1 MIPSYLRFAGS
12 AGLLATGLLLGS
24 TGGAVAVADP
34 DSSVSTAHSDDGA
47 ARSSHGS
54 SPAGSTASRL
64 PGSLTETLRKTVQ
77 GVTSTFGSGR
87 KPGEQPSTG
96 AKTPKTEPAGADT
109 KDEKKDSGPIAAV
122 PNQVASVPDVVA
134 PVTTVVASVPDA
146 VAPVADVV
154 APATTAVAPVAEVV
168 ASATTAVAWV
178 ADAVV
183 PVTTV
188 VAWVPDVVTPV
199 ATVVAWVPDVVAPVA
214 TFVASVPN
222 MVTSAS
228 DMIAAVQDMLT
239 SVAGVV
245 VQFDLSSLFGI
256 AGAGPTVEGLGGVG
270 GAGPPA
276 GADVSLLAAPPVAS
290 QLPVVLP
297 HVPTP
302 RTLLAGNAA
311 GVASLGGTTDVV
323 QELSLLGKV
332 RLASNGAVPM
342 VVQSFFRQP
351 LKELLP
357 AASLSA
363 LAVVALPGV
372 VGLLVLTAAGVRI
385 GYCQAKAAIALRV
398 SGIARFARPGPLG
411 VVSSGS
417 LVAVRPRVC
426 PPASRLVRPGQLGAG
441 YLLDNAA

>member
-1 MIPSYLRFAGS
+1 M
-12 AGLLATGLLLGS
+12 GS

-154 APATTAVAPVAEVV
+154 APATTAVAPGGDVVAPATTAVAPVAEVV

-188 VAWVPDVVTPV
+188 VAWVPDVVAPV